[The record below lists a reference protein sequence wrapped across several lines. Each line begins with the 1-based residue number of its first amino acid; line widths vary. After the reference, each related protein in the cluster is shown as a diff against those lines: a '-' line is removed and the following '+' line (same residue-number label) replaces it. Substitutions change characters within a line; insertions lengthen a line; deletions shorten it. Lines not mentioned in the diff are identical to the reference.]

1 MKNWKGQFKEE
12 FGIHFSKSELLFV
25 LEFIEEL
32 LSKQKEGLKD
42 KETFSPEF
50 EAGERSMAKAVL
62 ERIEKGLG
70 LEHIKLLCL
79 AISVSQR

>member
-12 FGIHFSKSELLFV
+12 FGIHFSKSELQFV

-62 ERIEKGLG
+62 ERIEKGVG
-70 LEHIKLLCL
+70 LEHLRLLCS

>member
-12 FGIHFSKSELLFV
+12 FGIHFSKSELQFV
-25 LEFIEEL
+25 LDFIEEL

-62 ERIEKGLG
+62 ERIEKGVE